1 MALRTEEGERE
12 RERVSCG
19 EQRWPAYKRA
29 SNKTNKCLKRRPESL
44 ASPVGTRFCLLAP
57 NHTDQVSMPLSGRPN
72 TVRLVF
78 LGAAKVGKSALI
90 CRYLHDRFEHKY
102 TRTVEELYVLEYDT
116 AGSGKMRLEI
126 LDTSGSYSFPAMREL
141 CIRHSDAFAL
151 VYAVDDPGSL
161 EEVRRLRDEIL
172 ELRGDKGAPITVVGN
187 KADLTET
194 EGRVLLAADVMATVE
209 GEWDA
214 NFVEASARTGGNTL
228 GVFRALLQ
236 QVNLPHR
243 LSPTVCKRRDT
254 LPRPAVKKRPPLQ
267 KNNSC
272 VLS

>member
-1 MALRTEEGERE
+1 M
-12 RERVSCG
+12 S
-19 EQRWPAYKRA
+19 
-29 SNKTNKCLKRRPESL
+29 
-44 ASPVGTRFCLLAP
+44 
-57 NHTDQVSMPLSGRPN
+57 LSGRPN

-78 LGAAKVGKSALI
+78 LGAARVGKSALI
-90 CRYLHDRFEHKY
+90 RRFLHDSFEHKY
-102 TRTVEELYVLEYDT
+102 TRTVEELHVLEYDL
-116 AGSGKMRLEI
+116 AGTGKMRLEI

-141 CIRHSDAFAL
+141 SIRHSDAFAL

-161 EEVRRLRDEIL
+161 EEVKRLRDEIL
-172 ELRGDKGAPITVVGN
+172 QLRGGKSAPITVVGS
-187 KADLTET
+187 KADLQDT

-209 GEWDA
+209 NEWDA
-214 NFVEASARTGGNTL
+214 DFVEASARTGGNTV

-243 LSPTVCKRRDT
+243 VSPAEWTCRDS
-254 LPRPAVKKRPPLQ
+254 LPRPAVKKRPPLK

>member
-1 MALRTEEGERE
+1 MSLLVE
-12 RERVSCG
+12 SCG
-19 EQRWPAYKRA
+19 GQPINTCKRA
-29 SNKTNKCLKRRPESL
+29 EPQHHR
-44 ASPVGTRFCLLAP
+44 GTRDSVRLRGQLFVFGIAQIRS
-57 NHTDQVSMPLSGRPN
+57 DQISMSQSARPN

-78 LGAAKVGKSALI
+78 LGAAAVGKSALI
-90 CRYLHDRFEHKY
+90 RRYLYDRFDHKY
-102 TRTVEELYVLEYDT
+102 TRTVEDIHAFEYDT

-151 VYAVDDPGSL
+151 VYAVDDSGSF

-172 ELRGDKGAPITVVGN
+172 ELRGAKGAPITVVGS
-187 KADLTET
+187 KADLTEA
-194 EGRVLLAADVMATVE
+194 EGRVLLTADVMATVE
-209 GEWDA
+209 GEWGA
-214 NFVEASARTGGNTL
+214 NFVEASARTGGNTI

-236 QVNLPHR
+236 QVNLPHQ
-243 LSPTVCKRRDT
+243 LSPVVCRRRDT
-254 LPRPAVKKRPPLQ
+254 VPSSAVKKRPPLK

>member
-1 MALRTEEGERE
+1 
-12 RERVSCG
+12 
-19 EQRWPAYKRA
+19 
-29 SNKTNKCLKRRPESL
+29 
-44 ASPVGTRFCLLAP
+44 
-57 NHTDQVSMPLSGRPN
+57 MPPCGRPN

-78 LGAAKVGKSALI
+78 LGAAGVGKSALI
-90 CRYLHDRFEHKY
+90 RRFLHNRFEHKY
-102 TRTVEELYVLEYDT
+102 TRTVEELHVLEYDT
-116 AGSGKMRLEI
+116 AEAGKMRLEI

-151 VYAVDDPGSL
+151 VYAVDDRGSF

-172 ELRGDKGAPITVVGN
+172 ELRGGKSAPITVVGS
-187 KADLTET
+187 KADLTEAG
-194 EGRVLLAADVMATVE
+194 GRELLAGDAMAVAE

-214 NFVEASARTGGNTL
+214 NFVEASARTGGNTV

-236 QVNLPHR
+236 QVNLPQG
-243 LSPTVCKRRDT
+243 LSPAVGRRSDT
-254 LPRPAVKKRPPLQ
+254 LPRPAAKKRPPLK